1 MFGKLILLFS
11 RSRFGKKENS
21 QKVGRHIVFDFDDS
35 NSKNGKR
42 NLIILEWM
50 DAEYLLNKILIDK
63 TVKEKIPIKRKIE
76 LGNFF

>member
-1 MFGKLILLFS
+1 
-11 RSRFGKKENS
+11 
-21 QKVGRHIVFDFDDS
+21 
-35 NSKNGKR
+35 
-42 NLIILEWM
+42 LEWM